1 MNICKVV
8 FYYIGILT
16 VSIVF
21 VKMLYELITKK
32 YKKKLVMDDSRKNTK
47 IQYFQILFRFLYKGI
62 IIKHNKTEPTYTKTS
77 LFLCEKRR
85 FFMARTEKG
94 VVMTI

>member
-47 IQYFQILFRFLYKGI
+47 IQYFQILFYIVGI
-62 IIKHNKTEPTYTKTS
+62 IFFGNMCFYNRNIWTKRFT
-77 LFLCEKRR
+77 LCLKKSVSSCN
-85 FFMARTEKG
+85 RTNSG
-94 VVMTI
+94 SR